1 MPQRVLTPLGF
12 RIKKSPVQPMSWR
25 ARITAVFSDSPAR
38 GALLIFLLITLFF
51 AVLLTMPFSSADGT
65 ITPFHDSLFVATSA
79 VSVTGL
85 STVNTA
91 DHWSFLG
98 QIILLCGV
106 QVGGLGILTV
116 ATMLTMSVSKQLG
129 LKQKLIAQE
138 GMTTGRLGETGAL
151 IRVVITTTLV
161 IEALIMLAMTPR
173 FIALE
178 KDFWLG
184 LWHGL
189 FYAVSAFNNA
199 GFLSHTNGLAD
210 FGNDAYIS
218 TVIAIAVMIGGLGF
232 PVIMVLLKYRW
243 DLRRWNLHTRMTV
256 EVTLILFVLGALAYG
271 FFEWSN
277 PATMGDKPLIE
288 KIGLSLFAS
297 TAARSS
303 GFNIV
308 DINEQLPQT
317 LLLTDAL
324 MFVGGG
330 AASTAGGIKVTTFAV
345 IVLAIVAEA
354 RGSQDATAYHRRLPQ
369 GAIRVAVAV
378 LALGSTMVLVGT
390 LALTTISGET
400 LQRPLFEAISAFGTC
415 GLSTGFSAELPP
427 SGKYVLTALMFF
439 GRLGTITFASALAMR
454 QRRTMYRYPEERP
467 IIG

>member
-1 MPQRVLTPLGF
+1 MPQRVQTPLGLRLKKDANPLKTVPT
-12 RIKKSPVQPMSWR
+12 RIM
-25 ARITAVFSDSPAR
+25 AIIGASPAR
-38 GALLIFLLITLFF
+38 GAVAIFMLITLLF
-51 AVLLTMPFSSADGT
+51 AVLLTLPFASADGT
-65 ITPFHDSLFVATSA
+65 ITPFHDALFVATSA

-98 QIILLCGV
+98 QIVLFSGV

-116 ATMLTMSVSKQLG
+116 ATLLTMSVSRQLG
-129 LKQKLIAQE
+129 LRQKLIAQE

-151 IRVVITTTLV
+151 IRIVMLTSLV
-161 IEALIMLAMTPR
+161 IEALIMLALLPR
-173 FIALE
+173 FIYLE
-178 KDFWLG
+178 RDLWQG
-184 LWHGL
+184 LWHSL
-189 FYAVSAFNNA
+189 TYSVSAFNNA
-199 GFLSHTNGLAD
+199 GFVTHLNGLAD
-210 FGNDAYIS
+210 FGNDPYIA
-218 TVIAIAVMIGGLGF
+218 TVICIGVMIGALGF
-232 PVIMVLLKYRW
+232 PVIMVLLKHRW
-243 DLRRWNLHTRMTV
+243 DLRRWNLHTKLTV
-256 EVTLILFVLGALAYG
+256 EVTLILFVIGAVTYA

-277 PATMGDKPLIE
+277 PATMGDKSVGE

-297 TAARSS
+297 VSSRSS
-303 GFNIV
+303 GFNLV

-354 RGSQDATAYHRRLPQ
+354 RGSQDATAHNRRLPH

-378 LALGSTMVLVGT
+378 LAMGATMVLVGT
-390 LALTTISGET
+390 LALTAISGET

-415 GLSTGFSAELPP
+415 GLSTGFSSELPP
-427 SGKYVLTALMFF
+427 AGKYVLTALMFF
-439 GRLGTITFASALAMR
+439 GRVGTITFASALAMR